1 MQLQQMDMNLFLV
14 LDAIYNERNL
24 TRAAEQLHIT
34 QPAVSNALA
43 RLRRTLDDPLF
54 TRTPSGMTPTPLTE
68 SIMPRVQQALALLGT
83 SLTEQRQFDPATA
96 SKTLRLSMNDMAE
109 TLMLPRLLERLQ
121 VQAPG
126 ITVESYYVPR
136 DQLVK
141 ELAANTL
148 DFGLDIP
155 LATATQLN
163 QQRLINDRYLCMLR
177 ADHPL
182 AEQASLTLEQYLQLE
197 HIHVSSRR
205 SGPGLVDIALNKL
218 GRRRSIK
225 LRVQHYRVAP
235 LVVMRTDLALT
246 VPASLAN
253 QYPARL
259 FELPFQIPQMDWH
272 LLWHRTQHDDPANK
286 WLREQLIELFVSKK
300 VGND

>member
-14 LDAIYNERNL
+14 LEAIYNARNL

-43 RLRRTLDDPLF
+43 RLRRSLDDPLF
-54 TRTPSGMTPTPLTE
+54 TRTPAGMSPTPLTE
-68 SIMPRVQQALALLGT
+68 SIMPKVQQALALLGT
-83 SLTEQRQFDPATA
+83 SLSEQRQFDPAGA
-96 SKTLRLSMNDMAE
+96 QKTLRMSMNDMAE
-109 TLMLPRLLERLQ
+109 TLLLPRLLERLQ
-121 VQAPG
+121 QLAPG
-126 ITVESYYVPR
+126 ISVESYYVPR
-136 DQLVK
+136 DQLAK

-155 LATATQLN
+155 LATATQLQ
-163 QQRLINDRYLCMLR
+163 QQRLVNDRYLCMLR

-182 AEQASLTLEQYLQLE
+182 AEQTNLTLEQYLQLD

-218 GRRRSIK
+218 GRRRNIK

-235 LVVMRTDLALT
+235 LVVLRTDLALT

-272 LLWHRTQHDDPANK
+272 LLWHRNQHEDPANR
-286 WLREQLIELFVSKK
+286 WLRGQLMELFV
-300 VGND
+300 

>member
-14 LDAIYNERNL
+14 LEAIYNERNL

-54 TRTPSGMTPTPLTE
+54 TRTPAGMSPTPLTE
-68 SIMPRVQQALALLGT
+68 RIMPKVQQALALLGG
-83 SLTEQRQFDPATA
+83 SLSEERQFDPASA
-96 SKTLRLSMNDMAE
+96 RKTLRLSMNDMAE
-109 TLMLPRLLERLQ
+109 TLLLPRLLERLQ
-121 VQAPG
+121 QLAPG
-126 ITVESYYVPR
+126 ISVESYYVPR

-155 LATATQLN
+155 LATATQLQ
-163 QQRLINDRYLCMLR
+163 QQRLVNDRYLCMLC

-182 AEQASLTLEQYLQLE
+182 AEQTSLTLEQYLQLE

-218 GRRRSIK
+218 GRRRNIK

-235 LVVMRTDLALT
+235 LVVLRTDLALT

-272 LLWHRTQHDDPANK
+272 LLWHKNQHDDPANR
-286 WLREQLIELFVSKK
+286 WLRGELMELFV
-300 VGND
+300 

>member
-14 LDAIYNERNL
+14 LEAIYNARNL

-54 TRTPSGMTPTPLTE
+54 TRTPSGMAPTPLTE
-68 SIMPRVQQALALLGT
+68 SIMPRVQQALQLLGT
-83 SLTEQRQFDPATA
+83 SLAEQRQFDPASETR
-96 SKTLRLSMNDMAE
+96 TLRLSMNDMAE
-109 TLMLPRLLERLQ
+109 TLMLPRLLERLEQ
-121 VQAPG
+121 QAPG
-126 ITVESYYVPR
+126 IAVESYYVPR
-136 DQLVK
+136 DQLAK
-141 ELAANTL
+141 ELAANTV

-155 LATATQLN
+155 MPTAPQIH
-163 QQRLINDRYLCMLR
+163 QQRLLNDRYQCMVR
-177 ADHPL
+177 AEHPL
-182 AEQASLTLEQYLQLE
+182 ANRASLTLEQYLRLE

-218 GRRRSIK
+218 GRRRRIK

-246 VPASLAN
+246 VPTSLAN
-253 QYPARL
+253 QYPVRL
-259 FELPFQIPQMDWH
+259 FELPLQIPQMDWH
-272 LLWHRTQHDDPANK
+272 LLWHRNQEDDPANR
-286 WLREQLIELFVSKK
+286 WLRDLLLELFT
-300 VGND
+300 

>member
-1 MQLQQMDMNLFLV
+1 MQLQKMDMNLFLV
-14 LDAIYNERNL
+14 LEAIYNERNL

-54 TRTPSGMTPTPLTE
+54 IRSPAGMTPSPLTE
-68 SIMPRVQQALALLGT
+68 SIMPRVQQALALLGG
-83 SLTEQRQFDPATA
+83 SLNEQRHFDPATVQ
-96 SKTLRLSMNDMAE
+96 KTLRLSMNDMAE
-109 TLMLPRLLERLQ
+109 TLLLPRLLEQLQ
-121 VQAPG
+121 RMAPG
-126 ITVESYYVPR
+126 IAVESYYVPR

-155 LATATQLN
+155 LATATQLQ

-182 AEQASLTLEQYLQLE
+182 AQQTSLTLEQYLQLE

-218 GRRRSIK
+218 GRRRNIK

-235 LVVMRTDLALT
+235 LVVLRTDLALT

-253 QYPARL
+253 QYPAQL

-272 LLWHRTQHDDPANK
+272 LLWHKNQHDDPANK
-286 WLREQLIELFVSKK
+286 WLRGQLIELFA
-300 VGND
+300 

>member
-1 MQLQQMDMNLFLV
+1 MITVQLQQMDMNLFLV
-14 LDAIYNERNL
+14 LEAIYNERNL

-54 TRTPSGMTPTPLTE
+54 IRGPAGMTPTPLTDN
-68 SIMPRVQQALALLGT
+68 IMPRVQQALTLLGG
-83 SLTEQRQFDPATA
+83 SLNEQRQFKPAEAT
-96 SKTLRLSMNDMAE
+96 KTLRVSMNDMAE
-109 TLMLPRLLERLQ
+109 TLLLPRLLERLQ
-121 VQAPG
+121 REAPG

-136 DQLVK
+136 DQLAK

-177 ADHPL
+177 ADHHL
-182 AEQASLTLEQYLQLE
+182 CGQASLTMDQYLRLD

-235 LVVMRTDLALT
+235 LVVLRTDLALT

-272 LLWHRTQHDDPANK
+272 LLWHRNQHDDPAHR
-286 WLREQLIELFVSKK
+286 WLRSQLLDLFV
-300 VGND
+300 

>member
-1 MQLQQMDMNLFLV
+1 MQLKQMDMNLFLV
-14 LDAIYNERNL
+14 LEAIYSQRNL

-54 TRTPSGMTPTPLTE
+54 TRTPAGMQPTPLTE
-68 SIMPRVQQALALLGT
+68 RIMPSVRQALALLGG
-83 SLTEQRQFDPATA
+83 SLSEQRLFDPATEE
-96 SKTLRLSMNDMAE
+96 KTLRLSMNDMAE
-109 TLMLPRLLERLQ
+109 TLLLPRLLERLQ
-121 VQAPG
+121 KLAPD
-126 ITVESYYVPR
+126 ISVESYYVPR

-141 ELAANTL
+141 ELSANTL

-155 LATATQLN
+155 LVSATHLH
-163 QQRLINDRYLCMLR
+163 QQRLVNDRYLCMLR
-177 ADHPL
+177 VDHPL
-182 AEQASLTLEQYLQLE
+182 ADRARLTLDEYLQLE

-235 LVVMRTDLALT
+235 LVVLRTDLALT
-246 VPASLAN
+246 VPASLAD

-272 LLWHRTQHDDPANK
+272 LLWHKNQHEDPANK
-286 WLREQLIELFVSKK
+286 WLRGQLMDLFVP
-300 VGND
+300 

>member
-14 LDAIYNERNL
+14 LEAIYNERNL

-54 TRTPSGMTPTPLTE
+54 SRTPAGMNPTPLTE
-68 SIMPRVQQALALLGT
+68 SIMPKVQQALSLLGG
-83 SLTEQRQFDPATA
+83 SLSEQRLFDPATA
-96 SKTLRLSMNDMAE
+96 VKTLRLSMNDMAE
-109 TLMLPRLLERLQ
+109 TLLLPRLLERLQ
-121 VQAPG
+121 QLAPG
-126 ITVESYYVPR
+126 IAVESYYVPR

-182 AEQASLTLEQYLQLE
+182 AEQTSLTLEQYLQLE

-218 GRRRSIK
+218 GRRRGIK

-235 LVVMRTDLALT
+235 LVVLRTDLALT

-259 FELPFQIPQMDWH
+259 FELPFQVPQMDWH
-272 LLWHRTQHDDPANK
+272 LLWHKNQHDDPANR
-286 WLREQLIELFVSKK
+286 WLREQLLELFV
-300 VGND
+300 

>member
-1 MQLQQMDMNLFLV
+1 MQLQQVDMNLFLV
-14 LDAIYNERNL
+14 LEAIYNTRNL
-24 TRAAEQLHIT
+24 TRAAERLHIT

-43 RLRRTLDDPLF
+43 RLRRSLDDPLF
-54 TRTPSGMTPTPLTE
+54 TRTPSGMNPTPLTE
-68 SIMPRVQQALALLGT
+68 RIMPKVQQALSLLGG
-83 SLTEQRQFDPATA
+83 SLNEQRHFDPVATQ
-96 SKTLRLSMNDMAE
+96 KTLRLSMNDMAE
-109 TLMLPRLLERLQ
+109 TLLLPRLLEQLHER
-121 VQAPG
+121 APG

-148 DFGLDIP
+148 DFALDIP
-155 LATATQLN
+155 LATTTQLQ
-163 QQRLINDRYLCMLR
+163 QQRMSNDRYLCMLR

-182 AEQASLTLEQYLQLE
+182 AAQTSLTLEQYLQLE

-205 SGPGLVDIALNKL
+205 HGPGLVDIALNKL
-218 GRRRSIK
+218 GRRRTVK
-225 LRVQHYRVAP
+225 LRVQHYQVAP

-253 QYPARL
+253 QHPARL

-272 LLWHRTQHDDPANK
+272 LLWHKNQQDDPANK
-286 WLREQLIELFVSKK
+286 WLRSQLTELFESPMRRP
-300 VGND
+300 

>member
-1 MQLQQMDMNLFLV
+1 MQLQQIDMNLFLV
-14 LDAIYNERNL
+14 LEAIYNERNL

-43 RLRRTLDDPLF
+43 RLRRTMDDPLF
-54 TRTPSGMTPTPLTE
+54 TRTPAGMQPTPLTE
-68 SIMPRVQQALALLGT
+68 SIMPKVQRALSLLGG
-83 SLTEQRQFDPATA
+83 SLSEQRRFDPSTA
-96 SKTLRLSMNDMAE
+96 EKTLRLSMNDMAE
-109 TLMLPRLLERLQ
+109 TLLLPRLLERLQ
-121 VQAPG
+121 RRAPG
-126 ITVESYYVPR
+126 ISVESYYVPR

-141 ELAANTL
+141 EMAANTL
-148 DFGLDIP
+148 DFSLDIP

-163 QQRLINDRYLCMLR
+163 QQRLVNDRYLCMLR

-182 AEQASLTLEQYLQLE
+182 ADQTSLTLEQYLQLE

-218 GRRRSIK
+218 GRRRRIK

-235 LVVMRTDLALT
+235 LVVLRTDLALT
-246 VPASLAN
+246 VPASLAS
-253 QYPARL
+253 QYSARL

-272 LLWHRTQHDDPANK
+272 LLWHKSQHDDPANR
-286 WLREQLIELFVSKK
+286 WLREQLLDLFV
-300 VGND
+300 G

>member
-1 MQLQQMDMNLFLV
+1 MNLFLV
-14 LDAIYNERNL
+14 LEAIYNARNL

-43 RLRRTLDDPLF
+43 RLRRSLDDPLF
-54 TRTPSGMTPTPLTE
+54 TRTPAGMSPTPLTE
-68 SIMPRVQQALALLGT
+68 SIMPKVQQALALLGT
-83 SLTEQRQFDPATA
+83 SLSEQRQFDPAGA
-96 SKTLRLSMNDMAE
+96 QKTLRMSMNDMAE
-109 TLMLPRLLERLQ
+109 TLLLPRLLERLQ
-121 VQAPG
+121 QLAPG
-126 ITVESYYVPR
+126 ISVESYYVPR
-136 DQLVK
+136 DQLAK

-155 LATATQLN
+155 LATATQLQ
-163 QQRLINDRYLCMLR
+163 QQRLVNDRYLCMLR

-182 AEQASLTLEQYLQLE
+182 AEQTNLTLEQYLQLD

-218 GRRRSIK
+218 GRRRNIK

-235 LVVMRTDLALT
+235 LVVLRTDLALT

-272 LLWHRTQHDDPANK
+272 LLWHRNQHEDPANR
-286 WLREQLIELFVSKK
+286 WLRGQLMELFV
-300 VGND
+300 

>member
-14 LDAIYNERNL
+14 LEAIYNERNL

-54 TRTPSGMTPTPLTE
+54 TRTPAGMNPTPLTE
-68 SIMPRVQQALALLGT
+68 RIMPKIQQALALLGG
-83 SLTEQRQFDPATA
+83 SLSEERRFDPASA
-96 SKTLRLSMNDMAE
+96 RKTLRLSMNDMAE
-109 TLMLPRLLERLQ
+109 TLLLPRLLERLQ
-121 VQAPG
+121 QLAPG
-126 ITVESYYVPR
+126 ISVESYYVPR

-155 LATATQLN
+155 LATATQLQ
-163 QQRLINDRYLCMLR
+163 QQRLVNDRYLCMLR

-182 AEQASLTLEQYLQLE
+182 AERTNLTLEQYLLLE

-218 GRRRSIK
+218 GRRRNIK

-235 LVVMRTDLALT
+235 LVVLRTDLALT

-272 LLWHRTQHDDPANK
+272 LLWHRNQHDDPANR
-286 WLREQLIELFVSKK
+286 WLRGQLMELFV
-300 VGND
+300 

>member
-1 MQLQQMDMNLFLV
+1 MAAMQLQQMDMNLFLV
-14 LDAIYNERNL
+14 LEAIYNERNL

-54 TRTPSGMTPTPLTE
+54 TRTPAGMSPTPLTE
-68 SIMPRVQQALALLGT
+68 RIMPKVQQALALLSG
-83 SLTEQRQFDPATA
+83 SLSEERRFDPASA
-96 SKTLRLSMNDMAE
+96 RKTLRLSMNDMAE
-109 TLMLPRLLERLQ
+109 TLLLPRLLERLQ
-121 VQAPG
+121 RLAPG
-126 ITVESYYVPR
+126 IGVESYYVPR

-155 LATATQLN
+155 LATATQLQ
-163 QQRLINDRYLCMLR
+163 QQRLVNDRYLCMLR

-205 SGPGLVDIALNKL
+205 SGPGMVDIALNKL
-218 GRRRSIK
+218 GRRRNIK

-235 LVVMRTDLALT
+235 LVVLRTDLALT

-259 FELPFQIPQMDWH
+259 FELPFQVPQMDWH
-272 LLWHRTQHDDPANK
+272 LLWHKNQHGDPASR
-286 WLREQLIELFVSKK
+286 WLRGELMGLFV
-300 VGND
+300 